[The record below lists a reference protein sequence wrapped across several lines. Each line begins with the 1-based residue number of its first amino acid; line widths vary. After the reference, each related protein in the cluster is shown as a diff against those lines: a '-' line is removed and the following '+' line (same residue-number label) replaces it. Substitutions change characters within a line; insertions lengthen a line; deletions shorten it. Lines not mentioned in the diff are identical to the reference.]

1 MSETKQEATDRS
13 PEYVKPVISDYGDLV
28 EVTAAG
34 ATGRHV
40 DANFSVGQLASF
52 ISSAP

>member
-1 MSETKQEATDRS
+1 MSKMNEEATDR
-13 PEYVKPVISDYGDLV
+13 PVEYVKPTISDYGDLV

-34 ATGRHV
+34 RTGGRA
-40 DANFSVGQLASF
+40 DAEFKHGDVVTF